1 MASRLNEKDLEL
13 IQTGKTID
21 LSKKAYA
28 YMGGKFTKNPRDYV
42 EVLIYNLN
50 ETLIESGIVDSTD
63 YSYDNDTGIKLNTG
77 TILRKMGYDRGRYI
91 VKYNFLRKIAGSYET
106 ILVDEDGLPWD
117 GPYHQMGSGRI
128 MTGEQHTADS
138 KLLFLKDYS
147 YFVHEISDSRS
158 EVRLATQLINERFY
172 KEDFLDAQRQEKNI
186 AIKADLKFIADTDA
200 EKENSLTMES
210 SRDGVFTE
218 QMTGGVLVL
227 DNAFIKEYL
236 PEPNQ
241 TWGTSP
247 TEEIESEIIQA
258 RFIISADEGLGAEYV
273 RGDRN
278 FTRYFELMKD
288 VDASIQG
295 ALPSNI
301 APIVNEGSISN
312 GLNGIKALHESFGYH
327 VLYKQSDPARNPTIR
342 LKSISSKPKVSTTY
356 TWELN
361 GYDFN
366 GDSDKILP
374 ATAADNYDTGDV
386 EIRFPETDPNS
397 LLKVVDEDKLDG
409 SEIEFRIYSSYCWV
423 GVKLT
428 IEPKDGNPSTLWLP
442 CCIKTN
448 KP

>member
-1 MASRLNEKDLEL
+1 MTSRLNKKDLEL

-21 LSKKAYA
+21 LSEKAYG
-28 YMGGKFTKNPRDYV
+28 YMGGEFTKNPRDYV

-63 YSYDNDTGIKLNTG
+63 YSYNSNTGIKLNTG

-106 ILVDEDGLPWD
+106 ILVDENGLPWN

-186 AIKADLKFIADTDA
+186 AIKANLRFIADTNA
-200 EKENSLTMES
+200 EKQNSLTMES

-258 RFIISADEGLGAEYV
+258 RFIISADEGLGSEYV
-273 RGDRN
+273 SGDRN
-278 FTRYFELMKD
+278 WSELFEIMKD
-288 VDASIQG
+288 VDVSVST
-295 ALPSNI
+295 LPDTMS
-301 APIVNEGSISN
+301 PVVFLGGMSN
-312 GLNGIKALHESFGYH
+312 GIGGILIKPQFQVVYNQ
-327 VLYKQSDPARNPTIR
+327 KDDNKNPTIR
-342 LKSISSKPKVSTTY
+342 LKSVSSKPNVATTY
-356 TWELN
+356 TWEIT
-361 GYDFN
+361 GFDFPD
-366 GDSDKILP
+366 GGKLLP
-374 ATAADNYDTGDV
+374 ATADDNYKTGDV
-386 EIRFPETDPNS
+386 EIRNPETDANS
-397 LLKVVDEDKLDG
+397 LLKVVDKDKLNG
-409 SEIEFRIYSSYCWV
+409 SEIEFRIFSSNTYI
-423 GVKLT
+423 GIKLT
-428 IEPKDGNPSTLWLP
+428 IEPKDGNPSTIWLP
-442 CCIKTN
+442 AGAILTN
-448 KP
+448 KS